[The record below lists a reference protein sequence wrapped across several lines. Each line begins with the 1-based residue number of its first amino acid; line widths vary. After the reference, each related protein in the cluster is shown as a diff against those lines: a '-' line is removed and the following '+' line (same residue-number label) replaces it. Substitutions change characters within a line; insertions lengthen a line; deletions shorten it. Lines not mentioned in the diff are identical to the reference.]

1 VAFVVSRVSPPDPLQ
16 AHRPDAHWQATD
28 EAGRIAARVSA
39 WWSNVPAL
47 PGHRPGVLGHF
58 SADHA
63 DAARSV
69 LDAAC
74 AELRARGCDLAIGP
88 MDGTTWR
95 SYRLIV
101 ERGEAPPFF
110 LEPDHPQAWPDW
122 WRAAGFDVLARY
134 YSTFN
139 PLSDE
144 PDPRSPRLE
153 EKMRAAGVTIRPLD
167 PSRFEQELEGIYEL
181 SLASFAD
188 NYLYTPIGRAEFL
201 GLYRAIQPVVRPD
214 FVLVAEHESACVGFV
229 FAVPDLLQVRRNGA
243 TDAIVVKTLAV
254 RPGRAFAGLGA
265 LLLERLRA
273 AARAAGF
280 RHAIHAL
287 MHEANCSRNCA
298 TPGFRTLR
306 TYALFARGLV

>member
-1 VAFVVSRVSPPDPLQ
+1 MAFAVSRVSPPDPLQ
-16 AHRPDAHWQATD
+16 AQRPDAHWQATD

-39 WWSNVPAL
+39 WWSNAPDL
-47 PGHRPGVLGHF
+47 PGHHPGILGHF
-58 SADHA
+58 AA
-63 DAARSV
+63 EQAAAARTV

-101 ERGEAPPFF
+101 ERGETPPFF
-110 LEPDHPQAWPDW
+110 LEPDHPPAWPEW

-134 YSTFN
+134 YSTLN

-144 PDPRSPRLE
+144 PDPRASRIE
-153 EKMRAAGVTIRPLD
+153 EKMRDAGVTIRPID
-167 PSRFEQELEGIYEL
+167 PARFEQELEGIYEL

-188 NYLYTPIGRAEFL
+188 NYLYTPIGLTEFL
-201 GLYRAIQPVVRPD
+201 GLYRAIQPVVRPE
-214 FVLVAEHESACVGFV
+214 FVLVAEQGSACVGFL
-229 FAVPDLLQVRRNGA
+229 FAVPDLLQVRRTGA

-265 LLLERLRA
+265 LLLERLRVT
-273 AARAAGF
+273 ARAAGLC
-280 RHAIHAL
+280 HAVHAL
-287 MHEANCSRNCA
+287 MHEANGSRNCA
-298 TPGFRTLR
+298 TPGSRTLR
-306 TYALFARGLV
+306 TYALFARGLA